1 MTGLTRDTTNNLW
14 QLMVTISGESGVV
27 ILVNLVILTNLMIPV
42 NLVILVYL
50 ANLVILANLMNL
62 MNFVNLVNFGD
73 IGKSG
78 ESVKSGDSYE
88 SGEGEI
94 ISLLY
99 AATATELF
107 LCFVHLKFCSLI
119 LLSLF
124 NLFGQF
130 LVRSCLLETLTK
142 SLKCF

>member
-1 MTGLTRDTTNNLW
+1 
-14 QLMVTISGESGVV
+14 
-27 ILVNLVILTNLMIPV
+27 MIPV
-42 NLVILVYL
+42 NLVILVYQ

-62 MNFVNLVNFGD
+62 MNFVSLVNFGD

-99 AATATELF
+99 VATATELF
-107 LCFVHLKFCSLI
+107 LCFVHLKFYSLYFLFLT
-119 LLSLF
+119 LLDNF
-124 NLFGQF
+124 
-130 LVRSCLLETLTK
+130 
-142 SLKCF
+142 